1 MRWGALAD
9 DLTGGLEL
17 AATLAEQ
24 GVPTR
29 FCTDATGVAD
39 AGDARAVVVAQK
51 TRVAPVDEA
60 LARFDAA
67 QAALARWGADRW
79 FFKYCATFDS
89 TDRGNIGPCAD
100 LLLDRIGAPVTG
112 YCPTFPA
119 YARAVFQGH
128 LFLGDR
134 LVSESPKRHD
144 PLTPMHDPDL
154 VRVLQRQTPRPVAL
168 LPHEVV
174 RDGPAAVRQRVAE
187 LVDAGARHLIL
198 DAISEADLDC
208 LAEATLDWPLMTG
221 NSTIASHWP
230 SRWRTAG
237 RLDAARG
244 GASLPRVAGAG
255 VVLAGSCADRT
266 AAQLARF
273 GERHPVLR
281 LDLEAAAS
289 DRDGVLE
296 ATLSRALAALRD
308 GPVAIASTAPPETVA
323 RLQARIG
330 VDGAAALGE
339 GLFGEL
345 AVRLHAQG
353 VRRFAIAGGETSG
366 AVLHHLGATRLRVGP
381 FAAPFLPVA
390 VRDDGEPVAF
400 CLKSGKLG
408 PDEAFEIA
416 LRRMEQGS

>member
-1 MRWGALAD
+1 MRWAGLAD

-24 GVPTR
+24 GVATR
-29 FCTDATGVAD
+29 FCTDAAGVAD
-39 AGDARAVVVAQK
+39 AGDAEAVVVAQK
-51 TRVAPVDEA
+51 TRVAPPDEA

-67 QAALARWGADRW
+67 HAALARWGAGQW

-100 LLLDRIGAPVTG
+100 LLLDRTGAPFTG

-119 YARAVFQGH
+119 YARTVFQGH

-144 PLTPMHDPDL
+144 PLTPMNDPDL
-154 VRVLQRQTPRPVAL
+154 VRVLQRQTSRRVGLVA
-168 LPHEVV
+168 HEVV
-174 RDGPAAVRQRVAE
+174 RDGPAAVRRRVAE
-187 LVDAGARHLIL
+187 LAGQGVRHLIL
-198 DAISEADLDC
+198 DAIAEADLDC
-208 LAEATLDWPLMTG
+208 LAEATSDWPLMTG
-221 NSTIASHWP
+221 NSTLASHWP
-230 SRWRTAG
+230 GRWRAAG
-237 RLDAARG
+237 RLGVRAD
-244 GASLPRVAGAG
+244 GASLPPVAGAG

-273 GERHPVLR
+273 GERRPVLR
-281 LDLEAAAS
+281 LDLEAALE
-289 DRDGVLE
+289 DRQRVLE
-296 ATLSRALAALRD
+296 TTLSDALGALRD
-308 GPVAIASTAPPETVA
+308 GPVAIASTAPPEQVA

-330 VDGAAALGE
+330 VDAAAALGE
-339 GLFGEL
+339 GLFGDL
-345 AVRLHAQG
+345 AVLLHARG

-366 AVLHHLGATRLRVGP
+366 AVLQRLGMTRLRVGP

-390 VRDDGEPVAF
+390 VRDDGEPTAF